1 MVQVMRTMTE
11 VSTNETLLHLAQLA
25 RESLEDT
32 RGFWETTQED
42 SKLLPLVDITS
53 QPFYFLFNSYANF
66 FHRRAGR

>member
-25 RESLEDT
+25 KESLEAT
-32 RGFWETTQED
+32 RYFWETDHED

-53 QPFYFLFNSYANF
+53 QPLSFVFEYIC
-66 FHRRAGR
+66 